1 MQTMDVILHSLI
13 MGVILIHVSNPSGF
27 NRLASVGAI
36 A

>member
-13 MGVILIHVSNPSGF
+13 MAVIHIHVDNPIGF
-27 NRLASVGAI
+27 TRLASVGAV